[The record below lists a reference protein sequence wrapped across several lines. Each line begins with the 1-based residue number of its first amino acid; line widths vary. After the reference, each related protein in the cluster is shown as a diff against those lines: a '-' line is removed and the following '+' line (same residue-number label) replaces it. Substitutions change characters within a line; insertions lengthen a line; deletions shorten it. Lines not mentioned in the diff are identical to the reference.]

1 MRICRVSFAPITQI
15 FERIPQRDRHVLSR
29 LERCGHDIHELRI
42 APVWRSTALRLSY
55 LAGLLRAIPYLS
67 CVKADLILADGVEA
81 GLVGWIT
88 ARTKRIPFVFD
99 YRDHYS
105 FLYRQKRNWRNP
117 VVVEVLER
125 WLPKVAD
132 LSIVVDGRQY
142 RACLL
147 AGTPM
152 DRVRVVPNGVDPDRF
167 TPGPKDPALLA
178 EWGLTDR
185 PVVLYVGKISSALN
199 LPMVIE
205 AMQEVVKAH
214 ARACLLCVGDGP
226 ALADLRQLSRRL
238 GLDRHVFFTGHRPY
252 HEVPALIRSS
262 DICVYP
268 LRSVAALAIFEYM
281 ACGKAVVVPN
291 ADYDLS
297 LPEGS
302 CLSVEKSVQ
311 GFAEGISRLLD
322 DLPLCDQIGRE
333 GREFVATERSWE
345 QLAKTYEVALMDLLK
360 GWGRHGG

>member
-15 FERIPQRDRHVLSR
+15 FEQIPQRDHHLLSR
-29 LERCGHDIHELRI
+29 LKRCGHDVHDLRI
-42 APVWRSTALRLSY
+42 APVWRPMALRLSY
-55 LAGLLRAIPYLS
+55 LAGLLRATPYLS

-81 GLVGWIT
+81 GLVGWIA

-105 FLYRQKRNWRNP
+105 FLYRQQRDWRNP
-117 VVVEVLER
+117 VVVKVLER

-147 AGTPM
+147 AGAST
-152 DRVRVVPNGVDPDRF
+152 DRVKVVSNGADPDRF
-167 TPGPKDPALLA
+167 APGPKDSAFLA

-185 PVVLYVGKISSALN
+185 HVILYIGKMTSAFN
-199 LPMVIE
+199 LPMAVE
-205 AMQEVVKAH
+205 AMQTVVKAH
-214 ARACLLCVGDGP
+214 TRACLVCVGDGP
-226 ALADLRQLSRRL
+226 ALADLRSLSQKL
-238 GLDRHVFFTGHRPY
+238 GLERHVIFAGHCSYDRI
-252 HEVPALIRSS
+252 PALIRSS

-281 ACGKAVVVPN
+281 ACGKPVVVPN

-311 GFAEGISRLLD
+311 GFAEGISHLLREP
-322 DLPLCDQIGRE
+322 PLCDRIGRTA
-333 GREFVATERSWE
+333 REFVATQHSWD
-345 QLAKTYEVALMDLLK
+345 QLARTYEAALMDLVK
-360 GWGRHGG
+360 GWG